1 MNDEIREEIRKNL
14 IKYRKEKGLSQKELA
29 EKLNITNVSVSTWE
43 RGLNSIDISNLFNI
57 CKILDISVNDL
68 FGKYSND
75 QKENEEIKTVKEM
88 FNKLNDEGKEY
99 IKPSLKFANNSQN
112 KIC

>member
-57 CKILDISVNDL
+57 CKILEISINDL
-68 FGKYSND
+68 FGKFSND
-75 QKENEEIKTVKEM
+75 KNEKEEIKEIKDLFNNLEKE
-88 FNKLNDEGKEY
+88 EKEY
-99 IKPSLKFANNSQN
+99 IKTGLLILN
-112 KIC
+112 KSHKK